1 MSILLEPFDAPP
13 FRNAETDISRWRRP
27 RQPLRVLHVVNGEH
41 FAGAERVQDLLAL
54 RLPEFGIETSFVCV
68 KPNRFPAA
76 RRSAAPLYK
85 LPMRGRFDLRPAWK
99 LARLIRD
106 EQFALLHTHTPRA
119 ALIGRIAAKLARVP
133 MVHHVHGQT
142 ASEIGRRWLSRLS
155 AVVERF
161 SLSEAKAVIAVS
173 ESAGRYIAA
182 HGISAERVR
191 VVSNGV
197 PAREPLAPRSPP
209 QDIWTLGV
217 IALFRPRK
225 GLEPLLEALAM
236 LRQQGAAVR
245 LRAVGSFE
253 TAAYERSVRSYTER
267 LGINGA
273 IDWTGFSS
281 DVNGE
286 LAKLDLLVF
295 PSLLAE
301 GLPMVVIEAMA
312 AGVPVIGT
320 RVDGVVDAIRDGV
333 DGLLCKPGDGASLA
347 GAIGRVVRGEANW
360 QSLRMSAWR
369 RQREVFSDR
378 SMARGM
384 ADLYREILC

>member
-1 MSILLEPFDAPP
+1 
-13 FRNAETDISRWRRP
+13 
-27 RQPLRVLHVVNGEH
+27 VLHVVNGEH

-99 LARLIRD
+99 LGRLIRD
-106 EQFALLHTHTPRA
+106 EHFALLHTHTPRA
-119 ALIGRIAAKLARVP
+119 ALVGRIAARLARIP

-142 ASEIGRRWLSRLS
+142 ANEVGRRWLSRFS

-161 SLSEAKAVIAVS
+161 SLSEVKAVIAVS

-182 HGISAERVR
+182 HGIALERVR

-197 PAREPLAPRSPP
+197 PASEHLARRSPP
-209 QDIWTLGV
+209 QDHWTLGT

-225 GLEPLLEALAM
+225 GLEPLLDALAM
-236 LRQQGAAVR
+236 LRKQGAAVR
-245 LRAVGSFE
+245 LRAVGSFQ
-253 TAAYERSVRSYTER
+253 TAAYERSVRNYAER
-267 LGINGA
+267 LGIEGA
-273 IDWTGFSS
+273 IEWTGFSS

-320 RVDGVVDAIRDGV
+320 RVDGVADAIRDGV
-333 DGLLCKPGDGASLA
+333 DGLLCDPGDATSLA
-347 GAIGRVVRGEANW
+347 DAIGRIVRGEANW
-360 QSLRMSAWR
+360 HSLRTSAWR
-369 RQREVFSDR
+369 RQRDVFSDR

-384 ADLYREILC
+384 AELYREILC

>member
-1 MSILLEPFDAPP
+1 MSLLVVQSDPRQSSA
-13 FRNAETDISRWRRP
+13 AESSIQRWRRP

-106 EQFALLHTHTPRA
+106 EHFALLHTHTPRA
-119 ALIGRIAAKLARVP
+119 ALVGRIAARLARIP

-142 ASEIGRRWLSRLS
+142 ANEVGRRWLSRFS

-161 SLSEAKAVIAVS
+161 SLSEVKAVIAVS

-182 HGISAERVR
+182 HGIALERVR

-197 PAREPLAPRSPP
+197 PASEHLARRSPP
-209 QDIWTLGV
+209 QDHWTLGT

-225 GLEPLLEALAM
+225 GLEPLLDALAM
-236 LRQQGAAVR
+236 LRKQGAAVR
-245 LRAVGSFE
+245 LRAVGSFQ
-253 TAAYERSVRSYTER
+253 TAAYERSVRNYAER
-267 LGINGA
+267 LGIEGA
-273 IDWTGFSS
+273 IEWTGFSS

-320 RVDGVVDAIRDGV
+320 RVDGVADAIRDGV
-333 DGLLCKPGDGASLA
+333 DGLLCDPGDATSLA
-347 GAIGRVVRGEANW
+347 DAIGRIVRGEANW
-360 QSLRMSAWR
+360 HSLRTSAWR
-369 RQREVFSDR
+369 RQRDVFSDR

-384 ADLYREILC
+384 AELYREILC